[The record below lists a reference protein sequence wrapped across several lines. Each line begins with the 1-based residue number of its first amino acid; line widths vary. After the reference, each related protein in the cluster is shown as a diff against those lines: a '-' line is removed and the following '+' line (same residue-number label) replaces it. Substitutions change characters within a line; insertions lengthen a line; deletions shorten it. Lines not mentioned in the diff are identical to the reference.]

1 MKIFRVFVIIIICA
15 ITLLPTS
22 NGVAFAD
29 TTTYSNAID
38 DLSIDEKFNVSDYP
52 VNNSDYTLSLV
63 QVAESEQK
71 ELLLYVYQPCVDK
84 DFHATSVRLSTGIYD
99 SLSYSDYPLIWL
111 NNEGSLYKY
120 KVGNFTVSD
129 SSARYYVISC
139 LFRNWDST
147 IDEAPSDVSQT
158 IEEVPFDVNKMY
170 VFSTVNGSSYVECRD
185 IVTVNVTSKK
195 VGFVRYLNGVGF
207 LEGQQ
212 YKDCHYVAF
221 STDKP
226 MDRLISAKVGFNTRT
241 AHIGDPAES
250 GDVYGKTIYHELTID
265 ENDPTV
271 TNTKTGHF
279 VEAYSWKR
287 IQTVSDFIA
296 SEEKSFMLYDG
307 HFVDLK
313 RDTNVAEKAKAEL
326 NKLSWV
332 LRFYETDYTLDTSG
346 VTTSGYV
353 IEDSVRVFS
362 VTVLQLEFE
371 TDGVV
376 YNLGVIDNKQTGPLT
391 PDNEGNIR
399 VTVSSEIKDILELLM
414 KLFALLIVVA
424 LIVIF
429 FPVIQAIFS
438 IIWAGIKAVFRVIT
452 APFRFLFGSK
462 NRRR

>member
-15 ITLLPTS
+15 LTLLPMS

-29 TTTYSNAID
+29 TTTYSNVID

-120 KVGNFTVSD
+120 KVNNFTVSD

-139 LFRNWDST
+139 LFRKWDST
-147 IDEAPSDVSQT
+147 IDEAPSDDSQT
-158 IEEVPFDVNKMY
+158 IEEVPFAVNKMY

-250 GDVYGKTIYHELTID
+250 GDVYGETIYHELTID
-265 ENDPTV
+265 EDDPTV

-296 SEEKSFMLYDG
+296 SEEESYMLYDG
-307 HFVDLK
+307 YFVDLK

-414 KLFALLIVVA
+414 KLFALLFVVA

-429 FPVIQAIFS
+429 FPFIKAIFS
-438 IIWAGIKAVFRVIT
+438 IIWSGIKVVFRVIT

-462 NRRR
+462 NKR